1 MIDAR
6 THDAFEL
13 VSDFEPSGDQPGA
26 IDALCE
32 GMQRGDKHQTLL
44 GVTGS
49 GKTFSI
55 ACMVERL
62 NRPTLVMSPN
72 KTLAAQLYAEI
83 KELFPNNAVEYFVS
97 YYDYYQ
103 PEAYIPSTDTY
114 IEKDSSINDEIDKLR
129 HSATKSILE
138 RRDTVMVASVSC
150 IYGLGAPENYG
161 SMHVYV
167 ETGMN
172 LVRDDLLR
180 RLVDMQ
186 YDRNDHDFHRG
197 TFRVRGDVVE
207 IFPQYEGEMAIRIE
221 FFGDEVDSIAEI
233 APLRGKVVARPKKAM
248 IYPASHYVASQDR
261 IRRACDGIREE
272 LQERL
277 AFFEKENKLL
287 EAQRLEQR
295 TMYDLEMLET
305 MGFCHGVENYS
316 RWLDGR
322 SAGQTPYT
330 LYDYL
335 PEGTMVVLD
344 ESHVSVPQIG
354 GMYRGDRARKETLV
368 DFGWRMPSALDNR
381 PLRFDEWEERAG
393 QRVYVSATPADYEL
407 EACKG
412 VVVEQII
419 RPTGLVDP
427 KIEIRPA
434 TGQVDDLL
442 AEIQTHVQKEERV
455 LVTTLTKR
463 MAEEL
468 TDYYAELGVR
478 IRYLHSD
485 IKTMERMEIIRELRE
500 GRVRRARRDQPV
512 ARGARHSRGRAGRDS
527 RRRQGGLP
535 ALDPL
540 ADPDDRARRAE
551 REGTGDPVR
560 GQRDGLDP
568 RDARRDRP
576 PTHYPGGL
584 QRRARHHAHDHPEAH
599 LQSAGL
605 DLGAGLRDRSAGGR
619 EARART
625 AATRAAGPDRDAPQ
639 GDAGGGAR
647 ARVRARGRASRP
659 CEGARGRAHPVD
671 LSAIAMPTERTMSS
685 IDRKTPPPRASTAL
699 EGRVWSSRPP
709 PCRPIPGS
717 ICSRARGARCSTWA
731 RPRT

>member
-1 MIDAR
+1 MAASLR
-6 THDAFEL
+6 PNAFEL
-13 VSDFEPSGDQPGA
+13 VSEFEPSGDQPQA

-32 GMQRGDKHQTLL
+32 AMARGEKHQTLL

-49 GKTFSI
+49 GKTFTI

-72 KTLAAQLYAEI
+72 KTLAAQLYSEF

-103 PEAYIPSTDTY
+103 PEAYIPTTDTY

-129 HSATKSILE
+129 HSATHSLLTRE
-138 RRDTVMVASVSC
+138 DVLVVASVSC

-167 ETGMN
+167 ETGMS

-207 IFPQYEGEMAIRIE
+207 VFPQYEGEMAVRIE
-221 FFGDEVDSIAEI
+221 FFGDEIDSIAEVD
-233 APLRGKVVARPKKAM
+233 PLRGKVVARTKKAM
-248 IYPASHYVASQDR
+248 IYPASHYVASQER
-261 IRRACDGIREE
+261 LNRACSGIRDE

-277 AFFEKENKLL
+277 AYFQKENKLL

-322 SAGQTPYT
+322 AAGQTPYT

-335 PEGTMVVLD
+335 PDGTVVVLD

-368 DFGWRMPSALDNR
+368 EYGWRMPSALDNR

-407 EACKG
+407 KACQG

-427 KIEIRPA
+427 KIELRPA

-442 AEIQTHVQKEERV
+442 GEIQTHVEKSERV

-485 IKTMERMEIIRELRE
+485 VKTLERMEIIRELRE
-500 GRVRRARRDQPV
+500 GQFDVLVGINLLREGLDIPEV
-512 ARGARHSRGRAGRDS
+512 ALVAILDADKEGFLRSTRSLIQTIGRAARNAKGRVILYADQETDS
-527 RRRQGGLP
+527 IRQTLEETGRRRERQEAYNAEHGITPKTVEKRITSLQDSIWEQDYVTVPRAEEKLEPGLPRHELP
-535 ALDPL
+535 ALIERL
-540 ADPDDRARRAE
+540 RVEMREAARELEFERAAE
-551 REGTGDPVR
+551 
-560 GQRDGLDP
+560 
-568 RDARRDRP
+568 
-576 PTHYPGGL
+576 
-584 QRRARHHAHDHPEAH
+584 
-599 LQSAGL
+599 
-605 DLGAGLRDRSAGGR
+605 LRDRIKTL
-619 EARART
+619 EA
-625 AATRAAGPDRDAPQ
+625 
-639 GDAGGGAR
+639 
-647 ARVRARGRASRP
+647 
-659 CEGARGRAHPVD
+659 
-671 LSAIAMPTERTMSS
+671 ERIRLT
-685 IDRKTPPPRASTAL
+685 
-699 EGRVWSSRPP
+699 
-709 PCRPIPGS
+709 
-717 ICSRARGARCSTWA
+717 
-731 RPRT
+731 